1 LFIIFVFHYLN
12 FDACLTSINPPLI
25 IMLSSIKNKTKGWV
39 AYLIVGLITVPF
51 ALFGI
56 NEYFTGTSNV
66 VVASIDDDEISK
78 EEFLAEFNPQ
88 KRRLQKN
95 LAEKYNTDF
104 DTVLKQSI
112 INQMIDKRLLD
123 QLAESMSHATSVSEL
138 NAIIQTNDLFQDEG
152 RFSLE
157 KYKNLLR
164 LNGYTPSEY
173 ESVRSKELT
182 QNQIKYNL
190 LDSAFML
197 PSQLEKLQ
205 NLNDQQREFSY
216 IKLSADDYTSKVNA
230 DEKSV
235 EDYYNNQKE
244 SFFTPEQTKIEFVEL
259 SLAEVARTIGVTND
273 ELLGIYEDEQ
283 ARFTTEEERQAQHI
297 LLTTQENA
305 NKVLDLL
312 NKGGDFSKLAAQYS
326 QDTGSKDT
334 GGDLGLFGRGVMVG
348 AFEESAFSM
357 QEGDLSG
364 LVKSEFGY
372 HIIKLN
378 KIQAGTVK
386 SFDSVKSELTQ
397 LYTESQAQKD
407 LYNLREQLA
416 NLAYEANL
424 EEVSSQMSLKINTS
438 DFFDRDST
446 KLDAKIV
453 AAAFSDVVLNKG
465 ENSEVLEL
473 DKNRFVVIHLK
484 QKLPQRQKTFKE
496 VKGEINTHL
505 TGLLAKTFVDN
516 IATQIVTSSKVGDLK
531 SVDQLM
537 SKNSLKWEAIGWV
550 KRDTTKAD
558 TLIVNKVFA
567 LPKPKTNPV
576 FSAQSLDRRNA
587 LVINLTGVKI
597 SKSKASKANLEK
609 VLLGFESNEIFVNIF
624 QTLRAKAEIKVFNTK
639 L

>member
-1 LFIIFVFHYLN
+1 
-12 FDACLTSINPPLI
+12 
-25 IMLSSIKNKTKGWV
+25 MLSSIKNKTKGWV

-51 ALFGI
+51 ALFGV
-56 NEYFTGTSNV
+56 NEYFTGASNV

-112 INQMIDKRLLD
+112 VNQMIDRRLLD

-138 NAIIQTNDLFQDEG
+138 NAIIQTNDLFHDEG

-216 IKLSADDYTSKVNA
+216 IKLSADDYTSKVNV

-244 SFFTPEQTKIEFVEL
+244 SFFAPEQAKIEFVEL
-259 SLAEVARTIGVTND
+259 SLAQVAKTIKVTED
-273 ELLGIYEDEQ
+273 ELFNFYEDEQ

-297 LLTTQENA
+297 LLATEETA

-312 NKGGDFSKLAAQYS
+312 NQGGDFSKLAAQYS

-407 LYNLREQLA
+407 LYNLTEQLA

-438 DFFDRDST
+438 DFFDREDT

-473 DKNRFVVIHLK
+473 DNNRFFVVHLK

-496 VKGEINTHL
+496 VKDEINTHL
-505 TGLLAKTFVDN
+505 TRLLAKTFVDN
-516 IATQIVTSSKVGDLK
+516 IATQIVTSSKVGDMK

-558 TLIVNKVFA
+558 TSIVNKVFA
-567 LPKPKTNPV
+567 LPKPKTDSI

-609 VLLGFESNEIFVNIF
+609 VLLGFESNEVFVNIL

>member
-1 LFIIFVFHYLN
+1 
-12 FDACLTSINPPLI
+12 
-25 IMLSSIKNKTKGWV
+25 MLSSIKNKTKGWV

-51 ALFGI
+51 ALFGV
-56 NEYFTGTSNV
+56 NEYFTGASNV

-112 INQMIDKRLLD
+112 VNQMIDRRLLD

-138 NAIIQTNDLFQDEG
+138 NAIIQTNDLFHDEG

-216 IKLSADDYTSKVNA
+216 IKLSADDYTSKVNV

-244 SFFTPEQTKIEFVEL
+244 SFFTPEQAKIEFVEL
-259 SLAEVARTIGVTND
+259 SLAEVAKTIKVTND
-273 ELLGIYEDEQ
+273 ELLGLYEDEQ

-407 LYNLREQLA
+407 LYNLTEQLA

-505 TGLLAKTFVDN
+505 TRLLAKTFVDN
-516 IATQIVTSSKVGDLK
+516 IATQIATSSKVGDLK
-531 SVDQLM
+531 AVDQLM

-550 KRDTTKAD
+550 KRDTTRAD
-558 TLIVNKVFA
+558 TSIVNKVFA
-567 LPKPKTNPV
+567 LPKPKTDPV

-609 VLLGFESNEIFVNIF
+609 VLLGFESNEVFVNIL

>member
-1 LFIIFVFHYLN
+1 
-12 FDACLTSINPPLI
+12 
-25 IMLSSIKNKTKGWV
+25 MLSSIKNKTKGWV

>member
-1 LFIIFVFHYLN
+1 
-12 FDACLTSINPPLI
+12 
-25 IMLSSIKNKTKGWV
+25 MLSSIKNKTKGWV
-39 AYLIVGLITVPF
+39 AYLIVGLITIPF
-51 ALFGI
+51 ALFGV
-56 NEYFTGTSNV
+56 NEYFTGASNI

-88 KRRLQKN
+88 KRRLQKK
-95 LAEKYNTDF
+95 LAEKYDTDF
-104 DTVLKQSI
+104 DAVLKQSI
-112 INQMIDKRLLD
+112 VNQMIDRRLLD
-123 QLAESMSHATSVSEL
+123 QLAQSMSHATSGSEL

-216 IKLSADDYTSKVNA
+216 IKLNADDYTAKVNV
-230 DEKSV
+230 DKKSV

-244 SFFTPEQTKIEFVEL
+244 SFFAPEQAKIEFVEL
-259 SLAEVARTIGVTND
+259 SLAEVAKSIKVTND
-273 ELLGIYEDEQ
+273 ELFGFYEDEQ

-297 LLTTQENA
+297 LLTTEENA

-312 NKGGDFSKLAAQYS
+312 NKGGDFSQLAAQYS
-326 QDTGSKDT
+326 QDTGSKES

-357 QEGDLSG
+357 KEGDLSG

-378 KIQAGTVK
+378 KIQTGTVK

-397 LYTESQAQKD
+397 LYTESQAQKN

-424 EEVSSQMSLKINTS
+424 EEVSSQMSLKKNTS
-438 DFFDRDST
+438 DYFDREST

-453 AAAFSDVVLNKG
+453 AAAFSDVVLNKA

-496 VKGEINTHL
+496 VRGEINTHL
-505 TGLLAKTFVDN
+505 TRLLAKTFIDN
-516 IATQIVTSSKVGDLK
+516 IATQIVTSSKAGDVK

-550 KRDTTKAD
+550 KRDTAKAD
-558 TLIVNKVFA
+558 TSIVNKVFA
-567 LPKPKTNPV
+567 LPKPKSDPV

-597 SKSKASKANLEK
+597 SKSKASKANLENI
-609 VLLGFESNEIFVNIF
+609 LLGFESNEVFVNIL
-624 QTLRAKAEIKVFNTK
+624 QTLRSKAEIKVFNSK

>member
-1 LFIIFVFHYLN
+1 
-12 FDACLTSINPPLI
+12 
-25 IMLSSIKNKTKGWV
+25 MLSSIKNKTKGWV

-51 ALFGI
+51 ALFGV
-56 NEYFTGTSNV
+56 NEYFTGASNV

-112 INQMIDKRLLD
+112 VNQMIDRRLLD

-216 IKLSADDYTSKVNA
+216 IKLSADDYTSKVNV

-259 SLAEVARTIGVTND
+259 SLAEVAKTIEVTNN
-273 ELLGIYEDEQ
+273 ELLSFYEDEQ

-334 GGDLGLFGRGVMVG
+334 GGDLGLFGRGVMVST
-348 AFEESAFSM
+348 FEESAFSM

-453 AAAFSDVVLNKG
+453 EAAFSDVVLNKG

-505 TGLLAKTFVDN
+505 TRLLAKTFVDN
-516 IATQIVTSSKVGDLK
+516 IATQIATSSKVGDLK

-558 TLIVNKVFA
+558 ISIVNKVFA
-567 LPKPKTNPV
+567 LPKPKTDPV

-609 VLLGFESNEIFVNIF
+609 VLLGFESNEVFVNIL
-624 QTLRAKAEIKVFNTK
+624 QTLRAQAEIKVFKSK